1 MGDSDIA
8 KKAHYMFRCGEAG
21 KHACRAKGGK
31 ANLDMVI
38 TSRAAAK
45 NAHTNELIWA
55 DMPSADAFRR
65 PLLFEPYSKFYEEAG
80 TGTGRRQDGEEKEGI
95 SPVRNKE
102 YYHSMM
108 TVMRNMWMVYAINT
122 IAAKETADNQKYII
136 VIGSLHAAGLT
147 EKTGWESFLSTYS
160 MRAMLQSEKVLLP
173 FVFEKKGTDTM
184 VRFNF
189 DVNGVQEGSAMRK
202 YRIGFGAMSEY
213 DNWMNDEYEFGYDDD
228 ADLYDED
235 EDYFDDD
242 DADYDYYYDFLNY
255 ILSLFQ

>member
-80 TGTGRRQDGEEKEGI
+80 TGTGQRQDGEEKEGI
-95 SPVRNKE
+95 SPVGNKE

-122 IAAKETADNQKYII
+122 IAAKETKNNQKYLI
-136 VIGSLHAAGLT
+136 VIGGRHAAGVGQY
-147 EKTGWESFLSTYS
+147 TGEWNSFLSKYS
-160 MRAMLQSEKVLLP
+160 MRAMLKSRKVVLP
-173 FVFEKKGTDTM
+173 FVFEKKRGKTI

-189 DVNGVQEGSAMRK
+189 DVNGLSKDDLTTMGK
-202 YRIGFGAMSEY
+202 FRIGFGAMSEY
-213 DNWMNDEYEFGYDDD
+213 DNWMNDEYEFGYDD
-228 ADLYDED
+228 
-235 EDYFDDD
+235 EDYFDD
-242 DADYDYYYDFLNY
+242 DADYDYYYDLLNY